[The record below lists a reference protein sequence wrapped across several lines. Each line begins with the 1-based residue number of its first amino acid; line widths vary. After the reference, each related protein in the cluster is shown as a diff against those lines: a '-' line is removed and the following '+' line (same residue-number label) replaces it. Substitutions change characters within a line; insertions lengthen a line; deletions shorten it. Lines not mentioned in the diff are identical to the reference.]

1 MRHGA
6 VRSLG
11 FLLIGVLIAPLAEEA
26 LALPTA
32 TAVASPLQERA
43 DRFLSVVG
51 SSYQALHIV
60 SAEANWAAS
69 TDVSPEHD
77 AAAAAASKALAA
89 FSGNAQLIAE
99 VKALLARESE
109 LDELTQ
115 RQLKRLLL
123 IAAEGP
129 MTNPALTAAR
139 IDAET
144 AQASILNSFVFRLDG
159 EEISANAIDD
169 ALIEL
174 TDLDQRLAVWEAA
187 KASGPALRPGLVKLQ
202 GLRNGVAREMGYP
215 DFFALQAAGHD
226 LSTAEMIALQDDFLA
241 VLRPL
246 YLQLHTWARYEL
258 AARHG
263 VPVPERIP
271 AHWLPNRWAQD
282 WSPLAPQPALDLALA
297 GKSAEWVVRTAE
309 SFYTGMGREPLP
321 ASFWAKSDLYPVAPG
336 ETRRKN
342 THASCWSLDLD
353 RDIRALMS
361 VEADAEWFRTAHHE
375 LGHGHY
381 DLAYARPEVPVL
393 LRTGASPAMH
403 EAFAGL
409 GDLASRQRLYL
420 EALALVPAGVGED
433 PMRTLLREALLDIPF
448 MFWASGTMA
457 HFEAALYAEELPAG
471 EWNARWWQYV
481 GDFQGVAPPAPRGE
495 ETCDAATKTHISDAP
510 AYYVSYAIATVIQYQ
525 LHEHIARRVLGQ
537 DPHACNYAG
546 NKYVGAFLHAMQ
558 RHGATRDW
566 RAILREATGEELS
579 TRAMLDYYQPL
590 LGWLEAQNAGRGIG
604 WE

>member
-1 MRHGA
+1 MRNHRIVA
-6 VRSLG
+6 
-11 FLLIGVLIAPLAEEA
+11 LAA
-26 LALPTA
+26 LALVLLPAA
-32 TAVASPLQERA
+32 TLAAARSPLQERA
-43 DRFLSVVG
+43 DRFLALVA
-51 SSYQALHIV
+51 SSYQALHLV

-69 TDVSPEHD
+69 TDVGPEHD
-77 AAAAAASKALAA
+77 AAAAAAAKALAA

-99 VKALLARESE
+99 VKALLAHEGE
-109 LDELTQ
+109 LDELAQ

-129 MTNPALTAAR
+129 MTNPVLTADR

-144 AQASILNSFVFRLDG
+144 AQASTLNSFVFRLDG

-169 ALIEL
+169 ALIAL
-174 TDLDQRLAVWEAA
+174 TDLDARLAVWEAS
-187 KASGPALRPGLVKLQ
+187 KASGPALRPGLIKLQ

-226 LSTAEMIALQDDFLA
+226 MTTAAMIALQDDFLA

-282 WSPLAPQPALDLALA
+282 WSALVPQPALDLALA

-321 ASFWAKSDLYPVAPG
+321 ASFWETSDLYPVPPG

-342 THASCWSLDLD
+342 THASCGCLDLD

-361 VEADAEWFRTAHHE
+361 VEPDAGWFGTAFHE

-403 EAFAGL
+403 EAFACL
-409 GDLASRQRLYL
+409 GELASGQRPYL
-420 EALALVPAGVGED
+420 ESLGLLPPGEAED
-433 PMRTLLREALLDIPF
+433 PMRALLRDALLDIPF

-457 HFEAALYAEELPAG
+457 HFEADLYAEELPADQ
-471 EWNARWWQYV
+471 WNACWWQYV

-495 ETCDAATKTHISDAP
+495 EYCDAATKTHISDAP

-525 LHEHIARRVLGQ
+525 LHEHIARRILGQ

-558 RHGATRDW
+558 RQGAMRDW

-579 TRAMLDYYQPL
+579 TRAMLEYYQPL
-590 LGWLEAQNAGRGIG
+590 LGWLEAQNKGRRIG